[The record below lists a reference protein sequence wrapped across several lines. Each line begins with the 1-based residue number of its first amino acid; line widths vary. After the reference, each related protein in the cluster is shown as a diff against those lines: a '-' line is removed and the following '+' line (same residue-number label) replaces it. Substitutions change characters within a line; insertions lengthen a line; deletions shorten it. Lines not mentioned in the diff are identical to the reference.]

1 MEHISE
7 IKQLLQQAINAAY
20 TSEKWEEKAFP
31 IAQRIGLQG
40 EKRRERYQSVK
51 SHNLVNYLKSDSF
64 DLYGINLT
72 VHHIEVDVPEITSI
86 KAYFEMVLEKTI
98 GQYDKLHTIAN
109 KLVMANARSSAKCL
123 YCFCDELACDIKYFR
138 RTIMEGN
145 IVNWDPKFM
154 LLHQVTAEDVHD
166 NFEAKEKSIDSY
178 PS

>member
-72 VHHIEVDVPEITSI
+72 VHHIEVDVPEVTSI
-86 KAYFEMVLEKTI
+86 KEYFTMVLEKTI
-98 GQYDKLHTIAN
+98 GQYDKLHNIAN
-109 KLVMANARSSAKCL
+109 KLVMANAKCSAEKL

-145 IVNWDPKFM
+145 IVNWDSKFM
-154 LLHQVTAEDVHD
+154 LLHQVTQSNVHD
-166 NFEAKEKSIDSY
+166 SIEEKEHKINSLE
-178 PS
+178 

>member
-31 IAQRIGLQG
+31 MAQRIGLQG

-72 VHHIEVDVPEITSI
+72 VHHIEVDVPEVTSI
-86 KAYFEMVLEKTI
+86 KDYFTMVLEKTI
-98 GQYDKLHTIAN
+98 SQYDKLHTIAN
-109 KLVMANARSSAKCL
+109 KLVMANARNYAECL
-123 YCFCDELACDIKYFR
+123 YSFCDELVCDIKYFR
-138 RTIMEGN
+138 RIIQEGN
-145 IVNWDPKFM
+145 IANWDPKWI
-154 LLHQVTAEDVHD
+154 LLHQTSENDNIHDSYED
-166 NFEAKEKSIDSY
+166 KEKSIKSY
-178 PS
+178 P